1 MFFLVIDSRF
11 GTPIYVFLE
20 LDPRL
25 EEDYPGQT
33 VREVTLESPSYRV
46 GGIYAIGRDP
56 AVPDRFRKFC
66 SDGAVAGAGFIL
78 IEPRYVGATWQA
90 YTREFRPQ
98 GGKAGHRKDDLS
110 PKMKR

>member
-1 MFFLVIDSRF
+1 VFFLVIDSRF

-25 EEDYPGQT
+25 DDDYPGQT
-33 VREVTLESPSYRV
+33 VREVTLESPASRV
-46 GGIYAIGRDP
+46 GGVYAIGRDP
-56 AVPDRFRKFC
+56 AKPERFRKFA

-98 GGKAGHRKDDLS
+98 GEGTGNTEPRRARGRS
-110 PKMKR
+110 